1 MTEVTLRRDGRRYE
15 VAASGH
21 ATGSPEACAAVSV
34 LIFTL
39 DAFMQN
45 APVFVIEERLEP
57 GDALLQFSGDKEAED
72 AFDMIT
78 LGFLMLQERFPDIV
92 EVSLLESEL

>member
-1 MTEVTLRRDGRRYE
+1 
-15 VAASGH
+15 
-21 ATGSPEACAAVSV
+21 
-34 LIFTL
+34 
-39 DAFMQN
+39 MQN